1 MPIKKVTHTTRRNS
15 SKLGEP
21 SKKVELDLIGEKR
34 DTVENEKLQ
43 MTVPKRKKTAILSIV
58 VVILIALAGLAYFFK
73 DKFIAA
79 TVNGNP
85 IFRYELN
92 QRLTSTFG
100 KETLEN
106 LIVERLIGEEAA
118 RRNIVVNED
127 DVGREIEK
135 MEESLG
141 AGTKLEDILKYQ
153 GVSLVD
159 FKEQLKLRLQV
170 NRILE
175 KEITVTQEEVGQYLK
190 DSAKTLVATGEAEKK
205 AEASKNIKEEKIN
218 EKIQTWISDL
228 LAKAKITRFLK

>member
-1 MPIKKVTHTTRRNS
+1 MAEKKITKKSPRTVKYNNKNVLSEEKVDVQKEEECCS
-15 SKLGEP
+15 SNCC
-21 SKKVELDLIGEKR
+21 SKSEIL
-34 DTVENEKLQ
+34 
-43 MTVPKRKKTAILSIV
+43 KKHLFVLAVL
-58 VVILIALAGLAYFFK
+58 VILLAVLGYFFK
-73 DKFIAA
+73 DKLIAA

-205 AEASKNIKEEKIN
+205 AEASKNIKEKKIN